1 MRYFAHVVIQSVLQ
15 MNSSMLAIT
24 LHFSVITT
32 PVYNDTQYSVPF
44 HDVIT
49 EFDSTTVLASV
60 CLLHCLEPVW

>member
-1 MRYFAHVVIQSVLQ
+1 MRYFVCVVIQFVLRI
-15 MNSSMLAIT
+15 NSSLLAVT

-32 PVYNDTQYSVPF
+32 PVYNDTQYSVAF